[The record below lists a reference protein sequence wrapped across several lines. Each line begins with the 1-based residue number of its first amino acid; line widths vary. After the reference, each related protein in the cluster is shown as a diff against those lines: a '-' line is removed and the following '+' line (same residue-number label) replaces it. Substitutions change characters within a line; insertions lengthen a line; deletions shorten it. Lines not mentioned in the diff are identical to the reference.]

1 MLQEYVII
9 SDRKGGIAMKRISV
23 FLLVLVLLVGSLT
36 GCNGA
41 DDNYNPE
48 QLIDCMNDV
57 MDLKL
62 VTMDK
67 YGLDELLGKYNA
79 KEKTKG
85 EYEIR
90 FDNQPYYFELYISK
104 SSVFDSVKGYVRVI
118 DGSKLDRSNILKDA
132 VSELIKQKYPDA
144 NEDSQ
149 RAKELLIDECY
160 TWTNETTEYSIEIDY
175 FLDNIVLRGPTKSTQ
190 SSSGRRTE
198 DKSDGHV
205 GDNNGDG
212 KVDNKYWEQEWGAYL
227 DKKYKEAGV

>member
-62 VTMDK
+62 LTMNESE
-67 YGLDELLGKYNA
+67 LDELLGKYNA

-90 FDNQPYYFELYISK
+90 FDNQPYYFKLYISK
-104 SSVFDSVKGYVRVI
+104 SSVYDSVEGYVRVT
-118 DGSKLDRSNILKDA
+118 DGSKLDGKTILNDA
-132 VSELIKQKYPDA
+132 LSELLKQKYQNA
-144 NEDSQ
+144 SENTQ
-149 RAKELLIDECY
+149 LAKELRIDKCY
-160 TWTNETTEYSIEIDY
+160 TGTNEISEYRIQIDY
-175 FLDNIVLRGPTKSTQ
+175 NNIVLRGPTKSTN

-212 KVDNKYWEQEWGAYL
+212 KVDNKDWEQEWGAYL